1 MSPQNIHNEPLL
13 CLHLA
18 FTQHPKSQMLS
29 KIKTENSSEP
39 LFYFFKIPSSKNLYE
54 VNKLKKKSLFSYDE
68 SDYENGYSR
77 NLLWRLWH
85 ASKALEMDYLHQKST
100 EVSRGTIQK
109 YCQMVFLEERGV
121 KIL

>member
-1 MSPQNIHNEPLL
+1 MIPLNVIN
-13 CLHLA
+13 
-18 FTQHPKSQMLS
+18 FR
-29 KIKTENSSEP
+29 
-39 LFYFFKIPSSKNLYE
+39 
-54 VNKLKKKSLFSYDE
+54 YDE

-100 EVSRGTIQK
+100 EVSRGPLKNIVK
-109 YCQMVFLEERGV
+109 WFFLEERGV